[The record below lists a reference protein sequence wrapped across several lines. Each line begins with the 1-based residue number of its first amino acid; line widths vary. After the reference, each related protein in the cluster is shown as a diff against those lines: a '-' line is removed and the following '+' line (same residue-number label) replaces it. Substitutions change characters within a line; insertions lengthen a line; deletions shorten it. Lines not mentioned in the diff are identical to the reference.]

1 MCKKNFK
8 LDIDLQMLLQG
19 GQGLGVHDR
28 FGRRRKLPRLLRC
41 WGRGGDLHERARRQ
55 VASESL
61 AKEKAKAEKEQD
73 ERMKAEEAGVKA
85 MRDAK
90 VLEVNAENSAVS
102 AAGGR

>member
-8 LDIDLQMLLQG
+8 LDIDLQMLHFKADKDSGFMTALDDDENA
-19 GQGLGVHDR
+19 LAYFGV
-28 FGRRRKLPRLLRC
+28 
-41 WGRGGDLHERARRQ
+41 GDGAEIYMNELD
-55 VASESL
+55 VKSL

-90 VLEVNAENSAVS
+90 VLEVNAEKSAVS